1 MKNYTLKGRV
11 YTDANRQDPFD
22 YSDGDDTENYILQ
35 TITHA
40 TDLSIC
46 SGELILAIK
55 DWPTLYHLHPNR
67 SNLLR
72 PLASLLKG
80 RQILEIGCGCGA
92 ITRYLGELDAKVLAL
107 EGSYRRASIAAER
120 CRDLPNVEVLST
132 NFLHFE
138 PDQQFD
144 VITLIGV
151 LEYAGIYFPGQD
163 PFRSML
169 ERARRLLRPDGLL
182 VIAIENKLGLKYWA
196 GAPEDHTGQAYL
208 GIGNGYGPGQARTF
222 GRSELK
228 ELLSLS
234 GFPSHPFLYPFP
246 DYKLPTTLITEAG
259 IGQPGFDV
267 HMLLL
272 EKFEYVQSDY
282 YSSQFSTS
290 LAGREIEKNGLLADL
305 SNSFLVLAGQQP
317 RSNLLPEDLL
327 AVNYNSQRK
336 KEYQKATSFL
346 SDKDHGIRISKEKM
360 YDHPPDPAME
370 IVNTLRD
377 EPYFGGELL
386 LWVALKLIS
395 RNGWTIGEL
404 LPWAGNYYEI
414 LRSFASYGGDR
425 IDGKY
430 IDLTPFNIIIDDQG
444 KTRIFDQEW
453 SAPEPLPLG
462 YVFFRGLFYSLGSI
476 SFFNPPAEG
485 TPLDIL
491 ELTIAI
497 YKNFRSPDPEEL
509 ERFRAIELGY
519 FSGVALQEYKPF
531 MNAPLRIR
539 KVALMEQRVETLQQE
554 LVSSQ
559 QRFQAD
565 IEWYMRT
572 YQQKSLLGLVRQKI
586 TERFH
591 KQKLK

>member
-1 MKNYTLKGRV
+1 MKDYILTGRV
-11 YTDANRQDPFD
+11 YTNANRQEDFD

-35 TITHA
+35 TITQA
-40 TDLSIC
+40 ADLSIC
-46 SGELILAIK
+46 SGELIRAIK

-67 SNLLR
+67 ANLLR
-72 PLASLLKG
+72 PLANLLKE

-92 ITRYLGELDAKVLAL
+92 ITRYLGELGGPVLAL

-120 CRDLPNVEVLST
+120 CRDLPNVKVVSD
-132 NFLHFE
+132 NFLHFG

-151 LEYAGIYFPGQD
+151 LEYAGIYFSGED
-163 PFRSML
+163 PFRTML
-169 ERARRLLRPDGLL
+169 ERAHRLLRPDGLL

-196 GAPEDHTGQAYL
+196 GAPEDHTGEAYL
-208 GIGNGYGPGQARTF
+208 GLGNGYGPGQARTF

-234 GFPSHPFLYPFP
+234 GFPSHPFIYPFP
-246 DYKLPTTLITEAG
+246 DYKLPTTLITEKG
-259 IGQPGFDV
+259 IGQPGFDA

-305 SNSFLVLAGQQP
+305 SNSFLVLAGKQP
-317 RSNLLPEDLL
+317 GPGLSEDLL
-327 AVNYNSQRK
+327 AVNYNSLRK

-346 SDKDHGIRISKEKM
+346 LDKDQGIRISRQRM
-360 YDHPPDPAME
+360 YDHAPDPAMRL
-370 IVNTLRD
+370 VNNLED

-386 LWVALKLIS
+386 LWEVLKLIS
-395 RNGWTIGEL
+395 RNGWTIGDL
-404 LPWAGNYYEI
+404 LPWAESYYRI
-414 LRSFASYGGDR
+414 LRSYAPDGGDR

-430 IDLTPFNIIIDDQG
+430 IDLTPFNIVIDEEG
-444 KTRIFDQEW
+444 KPRVFDQEW
-453 SAPEPLPLG
+453 SVPDPLPLG
-462 YVFFRGLFYSLGSI
+462 YVFFRGLFYSLGNI
-476 SFFNPPAEG
+476 SFFNFPAEG
-485 TPLDIL
+485 TQLDIL
-491 ELTIAI
+491 DLTAAI
-497 YKNFRSPDPEEL
+497 YRNFQTLDPEDL
-509 ERFRAIELGY
+509 ERFREIEGTY
-519 FSGVALQEYKPF
+519 FSGVAFIEYKPF
-531 MNAPLRIR
+531 MNAPLKIR
-539 KVALMEQRVETLQQE
+539 KEALMEKQVEVLQQE

-572 YQQKSLLGLVRQKI
+572 YQQKSLLGLIKQRI
-586 TERFH
+586 TDRFQ